1 MPDRDR
7 DEQGRP
13 RNARPR
19 DPTGRPLPRGEVDE
33 MAGRVEPDD
42 VVDTVA
48 DALARAVALVDQGRH
63 FEAHE
68 FLEWI
73 WKAPEVAPADRDF
86 WKGVTQVIVAGVH
99 VQRRNP
105 SGAVRLATRGLRFL
119 APYPDGHA
127 GIDTAALRAD
137 ATRLLDELA
146 AGADPGQVAPPGLRL
161 LA

>member
-1 MPDRDR
+1 
-7 DEQGRP
+7 
-13 RNARPR
+13 
-19 DPTGRPLPRGEVDE
+19 

-42 VVDTVA
+42 VVDTVEA
-48 DALARAVALVDQGRH
+48 ALDRAAALVGQGRH

-68 FLEWI
+68 FLEWV
-73 WKAPEVAPADRDF
+73 WKSPEVAPGDRDF

-99 VQRRNP
+99 VQRGNSP
-105 SGAVRLATRGLRFL
+105 GAVRLATRGLRFL

-137 ATRLLDELA
+137 AARIRDELA
-146 AGADPGQVAPPGLRL
+146 AGADAAQVAPPGLRL